1 MKYRFLLVSDM
12 HYTTQ
17 ETNAELKTKYPE
29 ANTSVAA
36 GTVLGVTQ
44 ADKIKKI
51 ISDIN
56 AEYEKQPFD
65 AVLVLGDLS
74 IDDWDMRKLPDIYCE
89 RFKVDCMDKL
99 PCPAFALPGNH
110 DSIPNEMWKSIFG
123 YEREYSVK
131 IGNNVFLMLDTFK
144 NIPATAACGGR
155 YSGIDREFLK
165 NELSKYT
172 GNENVFICTHYV
184 GEKYE
189 AELPEIPN
197 LRCIFRGHTHEAE
210 TLNFYGTPLY
220 DIGGYGYNGVA
231 LGGGKY
237 TFNRF
242 FPECAWGYNMLEV
255 EDDKF
260 DVWHKTVKMT
270 YFAEN
275 GTFEVEEEIKK

>member
-1 MKYRFLLVSDM
+1 MI
-12 HYTTQ
+12 Q
-17 ETNAELKTKYPE
+17 
-29 ANTSVAA
+29 
-36 GTVLGVTQ
+36 
-44 ADKIKKI
+44 
-51 ISDIN
+51 
-56 AEYEKQPFD
+56 
-65 AVLVLGDLS
+65 
-74 IDDWDMRKLPDIYCE
+74 
-89 RFKVDCMDKL
+89 
-99 PCPAFALPGNH
+99 
-110 DSIPNEMWKSIFG
+110 
-123 YEREYSVK
+123 
-131 IGNNVFLMLDTFK
+131 
-144 NIPATAACGGR
+144 
-155 YSGIDREFLK
+155 REFLK

-260 DVWHKTVKMT
+260 NVWHKTVKMT

-275 GTFEVEEEIKK
+275 GTFEVEEEIKS